1 MVNFIHSFFY
11 FTICLG
17 FCFSQGLVDG
27 LVAIVGDNMI
37 LHSDALQQAQI
48 YSSSRGVSPVKSP
61 YLFKEIYN
69 ESVANM
75 INQFVV
81 LNVAEKDT
89 NIILSNE
96 EVDRALDQRIG
107 DFIDSAGSKDLFEDA
122 VGMSL
127 RQIKLD
133 YWPEIRNM
141 MLIERFKFSKIGG
154 VDVSRVEVVDFYKT
168 YKDSLPSV
176 NENFSF
182 SVLEVP
188 FVSGKQSENRVYF
201 FLDSLRNLIVSG
213 ASSFDS
219 LAAIYS
225 QDFGSA
231 ASGGKLGFTS
241 RGSLVQA
248 YEEAAYALSPG
259 ELSRPVRSQFGF
271 HLIHLIDKRGEK
283 ISTQHILNF
292 VPFSSFDKDVV
303 FKKIHSFYKQTKN
316 DPFVFDS
323 LSIEYANTY
332 DNFSGTYLKRE
343 KNQISSVFFETLQ
356 DLDLH
361 ELSLPIETEGGCAL
375 VYLYEHEESFSPN
388 VDNAW
393 NLIYQYALQE
403 KQNRTFQALI
413 KKMKNNVYI
422 KVFK

>member
-1 MVNFIHSFFY
+1 LVNFIHSFFY

-141 MLIERFKFSKIGG
+141 MLIER
-154 VDVSRVEVVDFYKT
+154 
-168 YKDSLPSV
+168 
-176 NENFSF
+176 
-182 SVLEVP
+182 
-188 FVSGKQSENRVYF
+188 
-201 FLDSLRNLIVSG
+201 
-213 ASSFDS
+213 
-219 LAAIYS
+219 
-225 QDFGSA
+225 
-231 ASGGKLGFTS
+231 
-241 RGSLVQA
+241 
-248 YEEAAYALSPG
+248 
-259 ELSRPVRSQFGF
+259 
-271 HLIHLIDKRGEK
+271 
-283 ISTQHILNF
+283 
-292 VPFSSFDKDVV
+292 
-303 FKKIHSFYKQTKN
+303 
-316 DPFVFDS
+316 
-323 LSIEYANTY
+323 
-332 DNFSGTYLKRE
+332 
-343 KNQISSVFFETLQ
+343 
-356 DLDLH
+356 
-361 ELSLPIETEGGCAL
+361 
-375 VYLYEHEESFSPN
+375 
-388 VDNAW
+388 
-393 NLIYQYALQE
+393 
-403 KQNRTFQALI
+403 
-413 KKMKNNVYI
+413 
-422 KVFK
+422 